1 MACHGST
8 SMLVKGM
15 KVLEYQQKI
24 EVKHIAWFYQHYN
37 AKKNDLKKNQPKM
50 L

>member
-24 EVKHIAWFYQHYN
+24 EVKHMAWFYQHYN
-37 AKKNDLKKNQPKM
+37 AKKNVLKKNQPKM